1 MKLKA
6 LSLAAIGAVA
16 FVAPA
21 LAHHSFAMFDAEK
34 TVTLDGTVKE
44 FEWSN
49 PHSWIRVD
57 VADQTGKQLQWAL
70 EMNAPAQLTQR
81 GWNPTIIKP
90 GDKITLT
97 MHPLK
102 DGARGGQF
110 VTATLADGRTL
121 SNGGPPNN
129 AQRAP

>member
-1 MKLKA
+1 MQLKV

-34 TVTLDGTVKE
+34 TVTLNGTVKE

-49 PHSWIRVD
+49 PHSWIRID
-57 VADQTGKQLQWAL
+57 VLDQTGKELQWAI

-81 GWNPTIIKP
+81 GWNPTTIKP

-110 VTATLADGRTL
+110 MTATLADGKSL
-121 SNGGPPNN
+121 SNGPNN
-129 AQRAP
+129 LAGRNN

>member
-1 MKLKA
+1 MQLKV
-6 LSLAAIGAVA
+6 LSLAAVGAVA
-16 FVAPA
+16 FVATA

-34 TVTLDGTVKE
+34 TVTLNGTVKE

-49 PHSWIRVD
+49 PHSWIRID
-57 VADQTGKQLQWAL
+57 VLDQTGKELQWAI

-81 GWNPTIIKP
+81 GWNPTTIKP

-110 VTATLADGRTL
+110 MTATLADGKSL
-121 SNGGPPNN
+121 SNGPNN
-129 AQRAP
+129 PAGRNN

>member
-1 MKLKA
+1 MQLKV

-34 TVTLDGTVKE
+34 TVTLAGTVNE
-44 FEWSN
+44 FEWAN
-49 PHSWIRVD
+49 PHSWIRIN
-57 VADQTGKQLQWAL
+57 VADQTGKELQWAI

-81 GWNPTIIKP
+81 GWSPTIIKP

-110 VTATLADGRTL
+110 MTATLADGKTL
-121 SNGGPPNN
+121 SNGPG
-129 AQRAP
+129 QRPQN

>member
-1 MKLKA
+1 MKLKV
-6 LSLAAIGAVA
+6 LPLAAIAAIA

-21 LAHHSFAMFDAEK
+21 LAHHSFAMFDADK
-34 TVTLDGTVKE
+34 TVTLDGIVAE

-49 PHSWIRVD
+49 PHSWIRVN
-57 VADQTGKQLQWAL
+57 VADQSGRPLQWAI

-97 MHPLK
+97 IHPLR

-110 VTATLADGRTL
+110 IDAKLAGGQTL
-121 SNGGPPNN
+121 SNGPNN
-129 AQRAP
+129 FRPRN

>member
-1 MKLKA
+1 MELKA

-34 TVTLDGTVKE
+34 TMTLNGTVTE

-49 PHSWIRVD
+49 PHSWIRVL
-57 VADQTGKQLQWAL
+57 VPDQTGKPLQWAI

-110 VTATLADGRTL
+110 VTATLADGKTL
-121 SNGGPPNN
+121 SNGTPVG
-129 AQRAP
+129 RAN

>member
-1 MKLKA
+1 MKLKV

-16 FVAPA
+16 FVAPT

-44 FEWSN
+44 FEWAN
-49 PHSWIRVD
+49 PHSWIRVN
-57 VADQTGKQLQWAL
+57 VADQTGKQLEWAI

-110 VTATLADGRTL
+110 MTATLLDGKTL
-121 SNGGPPNN
+121 SNGPGAPGPRPQN
-129 AQRAP
+129 